1 MLQKSYHTK
10 TSDLISQFVQERTES
25 GFSAMELLAFLSE
38 RGESVNKTTVYRNLD
53 KLVESGRLI
62 KRKSAVSDGFIY
74 LTAEKDGQCYGHIH
88 FQCEKCGAMIHL
100 SDRLTTDYLKSVSEN
115 FGFKVDFSLSSLN
128 GLCEKCRTFE

>member
-38 RGESVNKTTVYRNLD
+38 HGESVNKTTVYRNLD

-62 KRKSAVSDGFIY
+62 KRKSAVSDGFVY
-74 LTAEKDGQCYGHIH
+74 QTAEKDGQCYGHIH
-88 FQCEKCGAMIHL
+88 FQCEK
-100 SDRLTTDYLKSVSEN
+100 
-115 FGFKVDFSLSSLN
+115 
-128 GLCEKCRTFE
+128 

>member
-1 MLQKSYHTK
+1 
-10 TSDLISQFVQERTES
+10 
-25 GFSAMELLAFLSE
+25 MELLSFLSE
-38 RGESVNKTTVYRNLD
+38 RGESVNKTTVYRNLE

-74 LTAEKDGQCYGHIH
+74 QRAEEDGQCGEHIH

-100 SDRLTTDYLKSVSEN
+100 SDKLTADYLKSVSEN

-128 GLCEKCRTFE
+128 GLCEKCRTLE

>member
-10 TSDLISQFVQERTES
+10 TSDLISQFVQKRTES

-38 RGESVNKTTVYRNLD
+38 HGESVNKTTVYRNLE

-74 LTAEKDGQCYGHIH
+74 QSAEEDGQCDEHIH
-88 FQCEKCGAMIHL
+88 FQCEKCGTMIHL
-100 SDRLTTDYLKSVSEN
+100 SDKLTAGYLKSVSEN
-115 FGFKVDFSLSSLN
+115 FGFKVDFSLSSLS
-128 GLCEKCRTFE
+128 GLCEKCRTLE

>member
-10 TSDLISQFVQERTES
+10 TSELISRFVQEKNES
-25 GFSAMELLAFLSE
+25 GFSAMELLSFLSE
-38 RGESVNKTTVYRNLD
+38 RGESVNKTTVYRNLE

-74 LTAEKDGQCYGHIH
+74 QTAEEDGQCGEHIH
-88 FQCEKCGAMIHL
+88 FQCEKCGAVIHL
-100 SDRLTTDYLKSVSEN
+100 SDALTADYLKSVSEN

-128 GLCEKCRTFE
+128 GLCGKCRTLE